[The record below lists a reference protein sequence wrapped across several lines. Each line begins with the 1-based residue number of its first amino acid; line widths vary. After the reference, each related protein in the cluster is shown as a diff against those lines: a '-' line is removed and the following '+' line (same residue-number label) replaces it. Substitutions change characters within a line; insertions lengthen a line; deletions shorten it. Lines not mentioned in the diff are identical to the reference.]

1 VPGPAGPGVVPDKP
15 ALAPEPACSTC
26 NDTGTVVVYEG
37 NSVSF
42 TYDLPCTDCADL
54 RSAGFLIVHH
64 TKET

>member
-1 VPGPAGPGVVPDKP
+1 
-15 ALAPEPACSTC
+15 LAPEPACSTC